1 MALTDRQKYLPW
13 IQILDAVQMRLNFDQ
28 QAEALAPYHAHNWGM
43 DKVVAGEDITRI
55 LGEEVQSGT
64 LWGELK
70 YVNIHVW
77 K

>member
-1 MALTDRQKYLPW
+1 
-13 IQILDAVQMRLNFDQ
+13 MRLNFDQ
-28 QAEALAPYHAHNWGM
+28 QAEVLAPYHAHNWGM

-77 K
+77 KEYINWAQHYLNSATSICI